1 MTVSQGP
8 LCLVGVT
15 LNCFTPGIPE
25 GQANHWC
32 KRSFKSRYWRDGI
45 HFSVLLCNFIYHF
58 GVGITVVQVIQLF
71 LPHLFSCRPRLARKR
86 EQDQTRQPFI
96 YDILYNSWLC
106 SRMASTKNLHVSVS
120 IRVTG
125 TKKNKKKKKKKRKK
139 IYTIFA
145 VHQTYWFCSNHGN
158 GILYIKVKHVDQKRS
173 VLSQNRH
180 DSIYI

>member
-32 KRSFKSRYWRDGI
+32 KRSFKSRYWRDCI
-45 HFSVLLCNFIYHF
+45 HSLVLLCNCTYHL
-58 GVGITVVQVIQLF
+58 GLVLLLF
-71 LPHLFSCRPRLARKR
+71 KLFSCFCHIISCWTRLARKR

-96 YDILYNSWLC
+96 YDILYNSLLC

-125 TKKNKKKKKKKRKK
+125 TKKKKKKKERKSTLYLQFTRR
-139 IYTIFA
+139 IDSVLIM
-145 VHQTYWFCSNHGN
+145 VI
-158 GILYIKVKHVDQKRS
+158 GILNIKVKHVDQKRS
-173 VLSQNRH
+173 VYHRT
-180 DSIYI
+180 DMIVYIFK